1 MRITLIVAAALIAV
15 IWWFFPDSREPQTPP
30 VAEEQPT
37 QEIAHQP
44 EPAQAPTAQQPP
56 EPKLKL
62 AAEPTFET
70 DEDVKRA
77 ERVKF
82 LFVTGDFH
90 GALAL
95 AEGPGK
101 GPSWRSW
108 QDVQMPVL
116 LTSAG
121 WASLRLGNC
130 DEAVALFRRALE
142 YPRTPE
148 VSKGLAYCL
157 YKQANLLA
165 AQDEFQEYFR
175 LEQEFDPQMR
185 LVYAD
190 ILESEARYDEAIQ
203 ALEKAANATNS
214 GDEAKFI
221 AERIAAMRK
230 RAQEGLLQAA
240 DQSVNFRLT
249 FRLQEHQE
257 VSQFV
262 GTFLEDAL
270 DQMIA
275 NYGFKPPKGLI
286 EVVLYENDS
295 FAYINGG
302 PRWAEGLFD
311 GRMRIPIRPGMRGE
325 NDYGHLPTILRH
337 ELVHALFAQM
347 SDNRRLPPWFD
358 EGLAQRFACG
368 EDRCL
373 PFQFP
378 NSPGALLGETELT
391 TPFVSLDSSSAARA
405 YRQSLYIII
414 YLENTFGA
422 DALRLMV
429 DQVTPGGSLDSSQLV
444 SPLGKTFA
452 QVINDVQDAWRRQV
466 NFIQ

>member
-1 MRITLIVAAALIAV
+1 MEKTANSSTAQL
-15 IWWFFPDSREPQTPP
+15 TP
-30 VAEEQPT
+30 A
-37 QEIAHQP
+37 
-44 EPAQAPTAQQPP
+44 PAQPSLQEQSKQTSGQSTQQPP

-62 AAEPTFET
+62 TAQPAFE
-70 DEDVKRA
+70 DPEDVARA
-77 ERVKF
+77 ERVKL
-82 LFVTGDFH
+82 LFVSGDFH
-90 GALAL
+90 GALSL

-101 GPSWRSW
+101 SPSWRAW
-108 QDVQMPVL
+108 QDIQMPVL

-121 WASLRLGNC
+121 WSSLRLGNC
-130 DEAVALFRRALE
+130 DEAITLFRRALE

-148 VSKGLAYCL
+148 VSKGMAYCL
-157 YKQANLLA
+157 YKQSNLA
-165 AQDEFQEYFR
+165 GAQDEFNEYFR

-190 ILESEARYDEAIQ
+190 ILESEARYEEAIQ
-203 ALEKAANATNS
+203 ALEKAAKGSTNS
-214 GDEAKFI
+214 DEAKFI

-262 GTFLEDAL
+262 SAYLEDAL
-270 DQMIA
+270 DQMLA

-378 NSPGALLGETELT
+378 NSPGSLLSESEFT

-414 YLENTFGA
+414 YLENTFGP

-429 DQVTPGGSLDSSQLV
+429 DQVTPNGSIDSAQLV
-444 SPLGKTFA
+444 APLGKTFA
-452 QVINDVQDAWRRQV
+452 QVIADAKDAWQRQV